1 MNILAF
7 FTNNGSPA
15 LGLNPTI
22 RIRNVVTNALLVTDA
37 SMSEVGDGHYK
48 YNFTTYDKDIDYSI
62 RCDGGVLLPAS
73 ERYTYAGNENYI
85 DDISETVTE
94 AVSGISVSAA
104 GVDYDLIADKV
115 WDEDTK
121 SHQASGSFGEMINDI
136 STDVKNISASNS
148 DISNEITNV
157 STQIDSLSASN
168 QTNFDTVNTNIS
180 NLDTKIDALS
190 ASQYDMS
197 QDIKRLLG
205 LTHENIFIDNP
216 TYDSYGNMES
226 ARLRIY
232 SDPASVGTGSNVIGT
247 YQISAPSTAPGQ
259 FTTWRQVRTS

>member
-15 LGLNPTI
+15 LGLSPTI
-22 RIRNVVTNALLVTDA
+22 RIRNVSTNALLVTDA

-48 YNFTTYDKDIDYSI
+48 YDFTTYDKDTDYSI

-85 DDISETVTE
+85 DDIAETVSE
-94 AVSGISVSAA
+94 SVSGIAISGAS
-104 GVDYDLIADKV
+104 VDYDLIADKV
-115 WDEDTK
+115 WDEDTA
-121 SHQASGSFGEMINDI
+121 SHVSSGSFGALVQDTN
-136 STDVKNISASNS
+136 TKVTTLSASNS
-148 DISNEITNV
+148 EISTK
-157 STQIDSLSASN
+157 IDSLSASN
-168 QTNFDTVNTNIS
+168 QTNFD

-190 ASQYDMS
+190 ASIYDVS

-216 TYDSYGNMES
+216 VYDSDCNLTS
-226 ARLRIY
+226 ARVRIY
-232 SDPASVGTGSNVIGT
+232 SDPASVGTANDVIGT
-247 YQISAPSTAPGQ
+247 YNISAPSTAPGQ
-259 FTTWRQVRTS
+259 FTTWSQVRV